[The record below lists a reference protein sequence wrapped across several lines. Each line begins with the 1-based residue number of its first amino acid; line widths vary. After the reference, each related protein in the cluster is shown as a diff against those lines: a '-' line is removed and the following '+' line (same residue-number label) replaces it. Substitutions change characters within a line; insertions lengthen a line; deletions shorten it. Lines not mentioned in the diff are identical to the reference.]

1 MSNKVA
7 HLLRQTDIMGMT
19 EDGLQILLANTTRAD
34 SAFVEKRFKNQGIDT
49 EIVEDGVVCLRPDR
63 VS

>member
-1 MSNKVA
+1 
-7 HLLRQTDIMGMT
+7 MGMA

-34 SAFVEKRFKNQGIDT
+34 SEFVEKRFANNGIET